1 MDKHLEEALR
11 EEAINRRLSGQRP
24 CTIYRALSRAKSW
37 FDKWW
42 ARYRQEGREGLKD
55 RSRAPRFCPHKMPQP
70 VEDAIVRIRKVL
82 QQGSD
87 PELKYAFVGAETIQ
101 WELRRM
107 GYDPPPASR
116 RSTVPSKGVTWF
128 SLA

>member
-55 RSRAPRFCPHKMPQP
+55 RSRAPHLSPHKMPQA
-70 VEDAIVRIRKVL
+70 VEDAIVRIRRVL

-101 WELRRM
+101 WELKRM
-107 GYDPPPASR
+107 GH
-116 RSTVPSKGVTWF
+116 GVH
-128 SLA
+128 SQKEGA